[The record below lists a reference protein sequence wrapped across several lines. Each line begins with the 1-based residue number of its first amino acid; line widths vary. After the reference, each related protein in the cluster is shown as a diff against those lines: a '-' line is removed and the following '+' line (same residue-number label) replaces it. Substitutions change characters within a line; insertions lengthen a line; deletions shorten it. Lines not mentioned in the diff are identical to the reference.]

1 MRYRLQFLSSAKW
14 KIRAP
19 FCGVKARALPL
30 KLSLAIIGLISFNK
44 LAYAQNSSPSNSDF
58 DAAFRE
64 LKRNDSLQFDFTTVP
79 PPPKAAEMPEWLKAI
94 AQFFEPIFKFIAE
107 IFKVLAPLGTL
118 IFWLGVGAIVM
129 AILYLLVTTLMA
141 ANFQGKDK
149 TDDSPAAPLYQPE
162 QAQARILLDEIDA
175 LAAQGKYAEAVH
187 TLLFRSI
194 QDIDANRPNVIRRSL
209 TSREIGG
216 LAILTEGARDVFSN
230 IAAIVERSF
239 FGGQDIGKA
248 DFDMAR
254 ADYAR
259 LAGQSG
265 QWANADKYG
274 AAL

>member
-1 MRYRLQFLSSAKW
+1 LRYRLQFLSSAKW
-14 KIRAP
+14 KIRAL

-30 KLSLAIIGLISFNK
+30 KLSLAIIGIISLNR
-44 LAYAQNSSPSNSDF
+44 LAYAQNSSSNNSDF
-58 DAAFRE
+58 DTAFRK
-64 LKRNDSLQFDFTTVP
+64 LKRNDSLQFDFTMAP
-79 PPPKAAEMPEWLKAI
+79 PPPETPEWIKGLEK
-94 AQFFEPIFKFIAE
+94 FFEPLFKFIAA

-149 TDDSPAAPLYQPE
+149 TDDSPATPLYQPE

-274 AAL
+274 VAS

>member
-30 KLSLAIIGLISFNK
+30 KLSLAIIGIISLNK
-44 LAYAQNSSPSNSDF
+44 LAYAQNSSSDKSDF

-64 LKRNDSLQFDFTTVP
+64 LKRNDSLQFDFTTAP
-79 PPPKAAEMPEWLKAI
+79 PPPETPAWLKAI
-94 AQFFEPIFKFIAE
+94 AQFFEPLFKFIGV
-107 IFKVLAPLGTL
+107 IFSMLIPLVTI
-118 IFWLGVGAIVM
+118 IFWVGIGAFVM
-129 AILYLLVTTLMA
+129 AVLYLLVTTIMA
-141 ANFQGKDK
+141 ANLQRGDK
-149 TDDSPAAPLYQPE
+149 TDDSAAAPLYQPE

-274 AAL
+274 AAS